1 METSELPRLLY
12 LADVPVESSYHGSAL
27 LYRLLQDYPVDRLL
41 VIEPSAGRSQFSRR
55 LPDARYEQVS
65 IRGAR
70 LIRTRLAALYS
81 SVQFICSSVG
91 MKKIDALLG
100 SFQPEA
106 VLTVAHAC
114 LWRTAAAFANRRQL
128 PLHLIC
134 HDEITQMVPHLPALK
149 GWVEQ
154 AFGDVYRAS
163 ASRFCVSPYMRDD
176 YRARFGVDAQ
186 VLYPSR
192 AADVPKYQVP
202 PDHLASLPH
211 GLRVAFAGTINSPGH
226 ARLLQDLASCLQ
238 SLGGKLLL
246 YGPIT
251 EEISRQVG
259 LALPNVE
266 LRGLLPSNVLIQ
278 TLRTEANL
286 LYVPMSFEPQDRLA
300 MKTNFPSKLADY
312 TAVGLPLLVQGPSD
326 SSAAMWALEN
336 PGVAEVV
343 TESSGEALAQ
353 SLTKFAGD
361 SARRLALG
369 AKSLEVGH
377 RFFAHDRA
385 RQMFQGGLR
394 QGAKLAQKSVP

>member
-41 VIEPSAGRSQFSRR
+41 MIEPSAGRSQVFRR
-55 LPDARYEQVS
+55 LPGVRYEQVS

-81 SVQFICSSVG
+81 SLQFICSSAWA
-91 MKKIDALLG
+91 KKIDALLD

-134 HDEITQMVPHLPALK
+134 HDEITQMVPHLPAFK
-149 GWVEQ
+149 RWVEQ

-163 ASRFCVSPYMRDD
+163 TSRFCVSPYMRDD

-278 TLRTEANL
+278 TLRTEADL
-286 LYVPMSFEPQDRLA
+286 LYVPMSFDPQDRLA
-300 MKTNFPSKLADY
+300 MKTNFPSKLTDY
-312 TAVGLPLLVQGPSD
+312 TAVGLPLLIQGAAD
-326 SSAAMWALEN
+326 SSAAMWAKEN

-343 TESSGEALAQ
+343 AEPSTEALART
-353 SLTKFAGD
+353 LTNLINNSD
-361 SARRLALG
+361 RRLMLG
-369 AKSLEVGH
+369 AKALEVGQ
-377 RFFAHDRA
+377 RFFAHDQA
-385 RQMFQGGLR
+385 RRMFQGGLLQNSKR
-394 QGAKLAQKSVP
+394 AQVSIP